1 MMDWAADQATIDIT
15 QAWTKSSTWQA
26 ADVVTDWATRASTG
40 ERIRDAIANATS
52 VAIWD
57 KTEVATGWSAQT
69 AIHAALGLP

>member
-1 MMDWAADQATIDIT
+1 MMDDFVKEATVGNVR
-15 QAWTKSSTWQA
+15 QCTWQA

>member
-1 MMDWAADQATIDIT
+1 MMDDFVKEAMVGNVRQC
-15 QAWTKSSTWQA
+15 TWQA
-26 ADVVTDWATRASTG
+26 AHVVTDWATRASTG

-52 VAIWD
+52 VAIWG